1 MTYYKFVY
9 PAAVKYTPYPRE
21 RWNQSLSA
29 WKAHLKTL
37 EEEVK
42 LLRSA
47 IRTLQSEIQ
56 KRSGSDRQWY
66 RWQVSSLTHLL
77 KIRSGEINTLQQ
89 QRAKIKRYDAMRR
102 VV

>member
-1 MTYYKFVY
+1 MTYYKVVY
-9 PAAVKYTPYPRE
+9 PSAVKYAPYPCE
-21 RWNQSLSA
+21 RWNQSLPA

-47 IRTLQSEIQ
+47 IRALQSEVQ
-56 KRSGSDRQWY
+56 KRSGPDRYWY
-66 RWQVSSLTHLL
+66 RSQVSSLTHLL
-77 KIRSGEINTLQQ
+77 KIRVAEVNTLQR
-89 QRAKIKRYDAMRR
+89 QRAEIKRYDAMRR